1 MADLSENSSEKDFV
15 ESLGGKTLDETF
27 AEWDAKIKE
36 MENMDKPDHDE
47 NLREWEEAR
56 AGFGYPKGAKPAV
69 EDAASAGAT
78 EEVPCDGD
86 LHLHHLLQESMLRE
100 QRHHAAYLELEKFK
114 AEVLATRGKEK
125 LHIGFLN
132 VIQSCM
138 FGGKTT
144 HLIHLLDSYSRSG
157 ECLYVNHSLDTRSDE
172 GYSTHNEYLN
182 SELSARLS
190 QSRVTMRKV
199 SMLSELP
206 DEFLKRFRRGAV
218 CIDEAQFFPDLVP
231 SVLRMVEELGIE
243 TVCVAGLT
251 LTFKRQPFG
260 HLLHLS
266 GHADHITLLRDTPCN
281 PCAARGKRRV
291 AIYSHLQKERSTSD
305 EEIQI
310 GADQYLPVCRKCY
323 LEMNS

>member
-1 MADLSENSSEKDFV
+1 MADN
-15 ESLGGKTLDETF
+15 TLETSQSPK
-27 AEWDAKIKE
+27 A
-36 MENMDKPDHDE
+36 DE

-56 AGFGYPKGAKPAV
+56 AGFGYPGPQGVAPA
-69 EDAASAGAT
+69 
-78 EEVPCDGD
+78 EENIEVA
-86 LHLHHLLQESMLRE
+86 HLHRLLQESMVRE
-100 QRHHAAYLELEKFK
+100 QRHHVAYLELEKFK
-114 AEVLATRGKEK
+114 AEVLASRGAQSAK

-132 VIQSCM
+132 VIWSCM

-182 SELSARLS
+182 SELSARLHV
-190 QSRVTMRKV
+190 SRVTMRKV

-206 DEFLKRFRRGAV
+206 DEFLKQFRRGAV

-231 SVLRMVEELGIE
+231 GVLRMVEELGIE

-260 HLLHLS
+260 KLLELS

-323 LEMNS
+323 LELNRP

>member
-1 MADLSENSSEKDFV
+1 MADLSEKDFI
-15 ESLGGKTLDETF
+15 ESLGGKTL
-27 AEWDAKIKE
+27 
-36 MENMDKPDHDE
+36 DE

-56 AGFGYPKGAKPAV
+56 AGFGYPKEAKPTV
-69 EDAASAGAT
+69 GDAASPTAT
-78 EEVPCDGD
+78 PSGELTETPTDYPSRT
-86 LHLHHLLQESMLRE
+86 LHHLLQQSVTRERESMARE
-100 QRHHAAYLELEKFK
+100 NHYHVAYLELEKFK

-125 LHIGFLN
+125 LHVGFLN

-182 SELSARLS
+182 SELSARLHG
-190 QSRVTMRKV
+190 SRVTMRKV

-206 DEFLKRFRRGAV
+206 DEFLKQFRRGAV

-231 SVLRMVEELGIE
+231 GVLRMVEELGIE

-260 HLLHLS
+260 KLLELS

-323 LEMNS
+323 LELNS